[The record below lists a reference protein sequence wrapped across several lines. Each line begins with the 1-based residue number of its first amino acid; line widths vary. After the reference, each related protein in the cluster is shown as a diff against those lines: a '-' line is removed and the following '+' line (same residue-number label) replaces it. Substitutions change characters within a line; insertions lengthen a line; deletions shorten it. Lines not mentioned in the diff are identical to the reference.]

1 MQGLIARRIA
11 ACAVAFCACAAAHG
25 VLPESV
31 AGKLRD
37 AGIPAD
43 AMGTIV
49 LHAATG
55 KTVLDHQA
63 GRPFQPA
70 STLKLLTAIVAL
82 EELGPAWR
90 GRSELASA
98 AALDDG
104 VLHGDLVLRGGADPD
119 LDWAEFRRLLVA
131 ARARGIREIAGDF
144 IVDASLFNPPRA
156 DNGIAPFDDTPE
168 FRYNVIPDAVFL
180 NAWLMGLE
188 LSADSGKASVAVST
202 PLEGVAVDADFTL
215 IDGPCA
221 DWEDGW
227 KLPQVTSGDDG
238 RVRVRLWGT
247 FPRRCSASTRINVLD
262 REQYADRLFR
272 ALWRELGGTFRGRT
286 RFTPA
291 PGGERIASHTS
302 RALAELV
309 RDVNKRSDNP
319 VTRIVYLAL
328 GTLDVGPAGG
338 TTAARAEGVV
348 RAWLKARGI
357 DDAGLVLENG
367 SGLSRSERITPGS
380 LARVIHTAQSSRWAP
395 EFFST
400 LPIVGVDG
408 GMHRRLKDS
417 PAASTSRIKTGT
429 LRDVSAVAGIVQA
442 ADGTRYIVVA
452 MINHEKARPSAAR
465 PILDALLDWV
475 ARRN

>member
-1 MQGLIARRIA
+1 M
-11 ACAVAFCACAAAHG
+11 
-25 VLPESV
+25 
-31 AGKLRD
+31 
-37 AGIPAD
+37 
-43 AMGTIV
+43 
-49 LHAATG
+49 
-55 KTVLDHQA
+55 
-63 GRPFQPA
+63 
-70 STLKLLTAIVAL
+70 
-82 EELGPAWR
+82 
-90 GRSELASA
+90 
-98 AALDDG
+98 
-104 VLHGDLVLRGGADPD
+104 
-119 LDWAEFRRLLVA
+119 
-131 ARARGIREIAGDF
+131 
-144 IVDASLFNPPRA
+144 
-156 DNGIAPFDDTPE
+156 PE

-238 RVRVRLWGT
+238 HVRVRLWGT